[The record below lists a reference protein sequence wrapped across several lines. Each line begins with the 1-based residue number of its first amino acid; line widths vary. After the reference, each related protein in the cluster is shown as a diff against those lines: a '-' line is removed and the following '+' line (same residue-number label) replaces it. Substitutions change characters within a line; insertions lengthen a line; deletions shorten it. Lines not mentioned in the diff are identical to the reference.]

1 MTTAHEGAI
10 TAGIEPVSAERQAE
24 LIRAYDSEANFRT
37 LAGPVGMFV
46 TTLAVV
52 LSSFHV
58 YTAGFG
64 LLDEIKH
71 RSFHLTLV
79 LVLCFLVF
87 PRERVSDDPRKAIGP
102 WAWSLVFGAFY
113 VYLAWA
119 LVARLGLAGTAHGM
133 AFVALIGFIAFI
145 SLPFQRFG
153 GMGDKTSWVDWPL
166 AAAAA
171 SISLYFLVFFDDVFI
186 ARVGSPIVQDYMMGV
201 LAIVI
206 VMEAQKRTMGPML

>member
-1 MTTAHEGAI
+1 MGSETTLPRKSSPSEAAPTSVVSDPI
-10 TAGIEPVSAERQAE
+10 LEPVSAERQAE
-24 LIRAYDSEANFRT
+24 LIRTYDSEANFRT

-102 WAWSLVFGAFY
+102 WAWSLVFGTFY
-113 VYLAWA
+113 VYIAWA
-119 LVARLGLAGTAHGM
+119 LVARLGLAGTRTAWRSSRSSASSRSSRCRSSASAGW
-133 AFVALIGFIAFI
+133 ATGPRG
-145 SLPFQRFG
+145 STGRSRPRPRRSRS
-153 GMGDKTSWVDWPL
+153 TSSSSSTTCSSR
-166 AAAAA
+166 A
-171 SISLYFLVFFDDVFI
+171 S
-186 ARVGSPIVQDYMMGV
+186 ARRSC
-201 LAIVI
+201 
-206 VMEAQKRTMGPML
+206 RTT